1 MIVPFGRR
9 ISASDIRSLF
19 KFKLLSSSDSC
30 LILQCPLSRMC
41 VCTLSTLPLL
51 APQYT
56 HSLHSKTSVAR
67 SSRNVGMS
75 KDDGMKSPWVPDMC
89 VRFVASSGES
99 CGQKRHVVD
108 GGNSISDSNFD
119 SDSESESTASSDE
132 DSRFL

>member
-9 ISASDIRSLF
+9 ISSLDIRSLV
-19 KFKLLSSSDSC
+19 KFKLLSSPESC

-56 HSLHSKTSVAR
+56 HSLYSKSRVAR

-75 KDDGMKSPWVPDMC
+75 QDDGMKSPWVLNMC
-89 VRFVASSGES
+89 VRFVASSEES
-99 CGQKRHVVD
+99 YRQKRHVVD
-108 GGNSISDSNFD
+108 GGSSCSD
-119 SDSESESTASSDE
+119 SDSDSDFEFESTASSDE
-132 DSRFL
+132 DSRFV

>member
-9 ISASDIRSLF
+9 ISSEDIRSLV
-19 KFKLLSSSDSC
+19 KSKLLSSSDSC

-56 HSLHSKTSVAR
+56 HSLYSKTSVAR

-75 KDDGMKSPWVPDMC
+75 QDDGMKSPWVLNMC

-99 CGQKRHVVD
+99 CGQKRHVVN
-108 GGNSISDSNFD
+108 GGSSSSDSG
-119 SDSESESTASSDE
+119 SDSESESTAGKGSE
-132 DSRFL
+132 DSCFL